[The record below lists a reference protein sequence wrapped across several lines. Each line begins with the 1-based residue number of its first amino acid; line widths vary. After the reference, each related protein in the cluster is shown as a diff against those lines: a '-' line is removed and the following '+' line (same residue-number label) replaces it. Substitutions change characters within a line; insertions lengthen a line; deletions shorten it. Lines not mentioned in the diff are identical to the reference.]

1 MIVIA
6 RLTVREL
13 VRRRVVWVLTA
24 LTVLSVA
31 LVAWGLDRLVS
42 LARENGVNNEL
53 QIRIGVSQVLI
64 LIAFM
69 FSFVLAMTAAF
80 VGAPAIG
87 GDLESGVALAILARP
102 LRRSEVLLGRWLGSA
117 VVVVAYTAASGLLAI
132 AVAVVI
138 SGYGPPEPVLAIAF
152 LSGQALVLLTLT
164 LALGSVLPSIAAGAI
179 AVVGFGL
186 GWMAGVLAGVAAAFG
201 VALLGQVAEIS
212 RWILPSD
219 GLWRGVIYGLEPPVV
234 VLLAAGSVPRFA
246 DANPFYA
253 TAPPPLAFVIWSI
266 VWIGLVLGI
275 ACWWFERRDL

>member
-6 RLTVREL
+6 RLTVHEL
-13 VRRRVVWVLTA
+13 VRRRVVWVLGA
-24 LTVLSVA
+24 LTILSVA

-42 LARENGVNNEL
+42 LARENGGTNEL

-80 VGAPAIG
+80 VGAPQIG

-102 LRRSEVLLGRWLGSA
+102 LRRADVLLGRWLGSA
-117 VVVVAYTAASGLLAI
+117 VVVVAYTMASGLMAI
-132 AVAVVI
+132 GVAVAI
-138 SGYGPPEPVLAIAF
+138 SGYGPPDPLLAIGF

-201 VALLGQVAEIS
+201 VALLGQVAEVS
-212 RWILPSD
+212 RWVFPSD

-275 ACWWFERRDL
+275 ASWWFERRDL